1 MNNAL
6 RAALL
11 KLRPDLLRYGLT
23 DDVIISSNTLWQ

>member
-6 RAALL
+6 KAALL
-11 KLRPDLLRYGLT
+11 KLRPDLLRHGLT